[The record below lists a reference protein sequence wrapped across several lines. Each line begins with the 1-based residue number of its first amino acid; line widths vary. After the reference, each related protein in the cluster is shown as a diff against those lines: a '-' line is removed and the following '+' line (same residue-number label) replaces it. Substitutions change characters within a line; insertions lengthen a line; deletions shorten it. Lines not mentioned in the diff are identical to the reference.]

1 MSALLSDG
9 ADAAV
14 DFAANARSYRHT
26 LTQGSN
32 AESESSVTVL
42 PTRFQKIAQ
51 THSDADA
58 IIDGQRSIQYGRLN
72 DLTNRVAH
80 FLRANGVGRGDR
92 VGIHMDRS
100 LEFVATVLAVL
111 KAGAAYVPLATDHP
125 ADRLLFMVRDLKVG
139 VLLTDVPLAVEVVAA
154 ASRLWQWD
162 DIVREAEHLD
172 GSNPVSVNQPD
183 DPAYVMFT
191 SGSTGVPKGVLVPHR
206 AITRLV
212 LKADFLPWG
221 PDLRF
226 LLLAPTAFD
235 ASTLE
240 LWGPLLHGG
249 TLVVVRD
256 KVASLERIEEQIRDA
271 QVNTLWLTSGL
282 FNQFIDHRP
291 EALRGI
297 RFLLTGGDALSVPH
311 VLRALDALPETEL
324 INGYGPTEGT
334 TFTTTYAIPRDDS
347 LKRRDNVPIGRP
359 LADTF
364 CYILDSD
371 LRPAPDGTAG
381 ELYIGGD
388 GVALGYWERP
398 ELNAA
403 AFLPDPFRGTARA
416 FMYRSGDR
424 VRRLP
429 DGHLEFLGRIDD
441 QLKIRGHRVEPGEIE
456 AALVAHPAVRSAVV
470 VARRTQSGD
479 KELVGIVVL
488 TLAHRVSP
496 TELRRFLQAKLPEPV
511 IPTRWESIEILPLNA
526 NGKVD
531 RASLAAK
538 EGLRLADFGERVAPR
553 NDDERRWLALW
564 ERVLARTD
572 IGVLDD
578 FFSIGGHSLAALRL
592 VAAARSEFDV
602 QIPSS
607 AVFDHR
613 TIVELAQ
620 YVATSPSG
628 HALTSI
634 AIGQTQSG
642 PASSWQEQMVFL
654 HSASGDPATYHVAF
668 AYRLRGALDVGRLT
682 TAWTAVLRR
691 HAILR
696 TRFLGTGDALQQE
709 IVDLGYVDLQSD
721 EWPVV
726 ENADTGPAVRQWLT
740 EFARRPF
747 LLDTAPLWRLR
758 LLRFGAEDHLLAFV
772 VHHALVDE
780 WALREIFADFAVAY
794 ERGDLPEPTPG
805 RPALRYLD
813 YALWQRSRLSQ
824 TPRESDLAYW
834 RHELA
839 GLPGDLRLPF
849 DHQRPAVDPSTGGL
863 VTRVT
868 TVEFRSRFDALAR
881 QLGCSPFVLGLAA
894 FEVFLSRLSGQ
905 DDVVVLTLVSN
916 RDRAEL
922 QGVAGC
928 FINTVPIRVRLGSNP
943 NFQDIVRL
951 VGTQV
956 RDAVAHG
963 ELPTLE
969 ISRVVRE
976 TRASIDPRLPRVV
989 FVLLND
995 PWPEVRLKGLSTTPI
1010 QVHTATAKMDLMLSM
1025 TVNSGGGWQ
1034 MDLEYAT
1041 SLFLPATAERLM
1053 RWWESLL
1060 EGLVQAPEAPVSR
1073 MPLLS
1078 PTERQQLLAWGT
1090 GAIFEPDTTLVPTL
1104 LKQQAQRAP
1113 AAEAVVWEDERW
1125 TFGELDAQ
1133 SDRLAAHLAR
1143 EGVGPDTV
1151 VGLCLERSP
1160 QLIIGIVGI
1169 LKAGG
1174 AYLPLDPTQPQERLA
1189 FMLRDSGAAAVVT
1202 NRAARPRVDGVA
1214 PTVIDLDGWSEQ
1226 AVTPGEAPSPI
1237 VRGEHLA
1244 YVMYTSGSTGRPKA
1258 VMIPHQALSNYLAWM
1273 RKEFPPTEQEVVL
1286 QSTTSTFDISVW
1298 EILYPL
1304 VTGAKMV
1311 LARPDGTRDTGYLAD
1326 LMRRHG
1332 VTFAQFVPSL
1342 LGLLIHEPA
1351 FRECRQLCRIFCG
1364 GEAMTLEL
1372 MRGVHAATRA
1382 ELYNMYGPTEA
1393 TIWAT
1398 SWHCRPRHATSPPIG
1413 VPLANTQAYVLDA
1426 HGDLTPTGVM
1436 GELHLGGRQ
1445 LARGYLNRPELTA
1458 EKFLPD
1464 RFSGRSGA
1472 TIYRT
1477 GDLARWQP
1485 DGTLEY
1491 LGRQDDQVKIRGF
1504 RIELGEIQAAL
1515 LEHPP
1520 IEQAAVLAR
1529 SGSELAA
1536 YLVPRPGAT
1545 VALDGLRQHL
1555 DSRLPEY
1562 MVPTCFVILEAFPL
1576 TANGKVDRRTLATL
1590 VGTELRED
1598 KAFAPPNAGLE
1609 EQVAAIWSEILQR
1622 PRVGR
1627 NDHFFELGGHS
1638 LLAMKVAARVSSALQ
1653 RQVGVQLL
1661 FTAPVLSRFC
1671 TAVEAAVPIPTENSG
1686 PRLKALPRRAGRTPT

>member
-14 DFAANARSYRHT
+14 DFAANALSHRHA

-32 AESESSVTVL
+32 AESESSVSLL
-42 PTRFQKIAQ
+42 PTRFQQVA
-51 THSDADA
+51 HAHANADA
-58 IIDGQRSIQYGRLN
+58 IIDGQRTIQYGRLN
-72 DLTNRVAH
+72 DLTNRVAR
-80 FLRANGVGRGDR
+80 FLRANGVGRGHR

-100 LEFVATVLAVL
+100 LEFVAAVLAVL
-111 KAGAAYVPLATDHP
+111 KAGAAYVPMATDHP
-125 ADRLLFMVRDLKVG
+125 ADRLQFMIRDLKVG
-139 VLLTDVPLAVEVVAA
+139 VLLTEGHVSAEVAA
-154 ASRLWQWD
+154 AASQLWTWD
-162 DIVREAEHLD
+162 DVLREADTLD
-172 GSNPVSVNQPD
+172 ASDPVPVNQPE

-206 AITRLV
+206 AIARLV

-271 QVNTLWLTSGL
+271 RVNTLWLTAGL
-282 FNQFIDHRP
+282 FNQFIDQRP

-297 RFLLTGGDALSVPH
+297 RYLLTGGDALSVPH
-311 VLRALDALPETEL
+311 VLRALDTLPETEL

-334 TFTTTYAIPRDDS
+334 TFTTTYAIPRDGS
-347 LKRRDNVPIGRP
+347 LKQRDNVPIGRP

-364 CYILDSD
+364 CYILGHD
-371 LRPAPDGTAG
+371 LRPVPDGTAG

-398 ELNAA
+398 DLNAA
-403 AFLPDPFRGTARA
+403 AFLPDPFRGAA
-416 FMYRSGDR
+416 GANMYRSGDR

-429 DGHLEFLGRIDD
+429 DGNLEFLGRIDD
-441 QLKIRGHRVEPGEIE
+441 QLKIRGHRVEPGEVE
-456 AALVAHPAVRSAVV
+456 AALVTHPAVRSAVV

-488 TLAHRVSP
+488 APEHRVSS
-496 TELRRFLQAKLPEPV
+496 TDLRRFLQAKLPEAV
-511 IPTRWESIEILPLNA
+511 IPTRWESISVLPLNA

-531 RASLAAK
+531 RASLAAT
-538 EGLRLADFGERVAPR
+538 EGLRLADSGERVGPR
-553 NDDERRWLALW
+553 NGEERRWLALW
-564 ERVLARTD
+564 ERVLARTN

-592 VAAARSEFDV
+592 VAAARTEFGV
-602 QIPSS
+602 PLPSS

-613 TIVELAQ
+613 TIAALAQ
-620 YVATSPSG
+620 CVASPPPG

-634 AIGQTQSG
+634 PICQTQSG
-642 PASSWQEQMVFL
+642 PASTWQEQMVFL
-654 HSASGDPATYHVAF
+654 HSAAGDPATYHVAF
-668 AYRLRGALDVGRLT
+668 AYRLRGRLDAGRLAN
-682 TAWTAVLRR
+682 AWTAVLRR

-696 TRFLGTGDALQQE
+696 TRFLGTGDVLQQE
-709 IVDLGYVDLQSD
+709 IVDLGHVGLESD
-721 EWPVV
+721 EWPAAPD
-726 ENADTGPAVRQWLT
+726 ADTEPAVHRWLT

-747 LLDTAPLWRLR
+747 RLEASPLWRLR
-758 LLRFGAEDHLLAFV
+758 LLRFSAEDHLLAFV

-780 WALREIFADFAVAY
+780 WALREIFSDFAAAY

-805 RPALRYLD
+805 RPFLRYLD
-813 YALWQRSRLSQ
+813 YALWQRSQLS
-824 TPRESDLAYW
+824 PRPAESDLAYW
-834 RHELA
+834 RRELA
-839 GLPGDLRLPF
+839 SLPADLSLPF
-849 DHQRPAVDPSTGGL
+849 DHPRPAVDPSTGGL
-863 VTRVT
+863 VTRLT
-868 TVEFRSRFDALAR
+868 TPEFRSRFDALAR

-905 DDVVVLTLVSN
+905 DDVVALTLVSN

-928 FINTVPIRVRLGSNP
+928 FINTVPIRVRMGSNP
-943 NFQDIVRL
+943 NFRDVVRL

-956 RDAVAHG
+956 RDAMAHG

-969 ISRVVRE
+969 ISRIVRE
-976 TRASIDPRLPRVV
+976 SQASNDARLPRVV

-995 PWPEVRLKGLSTTPI
+995 PWPEVRLEGLSSTPI
-1010 QVHTATAKMDLMLSM
+1010 QVHTATSKMDLMLSM
-1025 TVNSGGGWQ
+1025 TVSSGGGWQ

-1053 RWWESLL
+1053 RWWETLL
-1060 EGLVQAPEAPVSR
+1060 QGLVQAPDAPVSR
-1073 MPLLS
+1073 LPLLNA
-1078 PTERQQLLAWGT
+1078 TERQQLLTWGS
-1090 GAIFEPDTTLVPTL
+1090 GAVSEPDTTLVPAL
-1104 LKQQAQRAP
+1104 LKQQAQRTP
-1113 AAEAVVWEDERW
+1113 TAEAVVWENERW
-1125 TFGELDAQ
+1125 TFAELDAQ
-1133 SDRLAAHLAR
+1133 SDRLAAQLAR
-1143 EGVGPDTV
+1143 RGVGPDTV

-1160 QLIIGIVGI
+1160 QLILAIVGI

-1174 AYLPLDPTQPQERLA
+1174 AYLPLDPTQPAERLA
-1189 FMLRDSGAAAVVT
+1189 FMLRDSGAAVVVT
-1202 NRAARPRVDGVA
+1202 NRAARPRVDGVL
-1214 PTVIDLDGWSEQ
+1214 PEVIDLDGSSEW
-1226 AVTPGEAPSPI
+1226 AATPGEAPLPT
-1237 VRGEHLA
+1237 VLGEHLA

-1258 VMIPHQALSNYLAWM
+1258 VMIPHRALNNYLAWM
-1273 RKEFPPTEQEVVL
+1273 RREFPPAEQEVVL

-1311 LARPDGTRDTGYLAD
+1311 LARPDGTRDTGYLAE
-1326 LMRRHG
+1326 LIRRHE

-1342 LGLLIHEPA
+1342 LGLLIHEPV
-1351 FRECRQLCRIFCG
+1351 FRECRQLRRIFCG

-1372 MRGVHAATRA
+1372 MRGVQAATPA
-1382 ELYNMYGPTEA
+1382 DLYNMYGPTEA

-1398 SWHCRPRHATSPPIG
+1398 SWHCRPGHATSPPIG
-1413 VPLANTQAYVLDA
+1413 VPLANTQAYVLDV
-1426 HGDLTPTGVM
+1426 HGDLTPTGIM
-1436 GELHLGGRQ
+1436 GELYLGGRQ

-1464 RFSGRSGA
+1464 RFGGKA
-1472 TIYRT
+1472 GDTIYRT
-1477 GDLARWQP
+1477 GDLARWRP

-1515 LEHPP
+1515 LEHPS

-1529 SGSELAA
+1529 TGSELVG

-1555 DSRLPEY
+1555 GSRLPEY
-1562 MVPTCFVILEAFPL
+1562 MVPTGFVILEAFPL

-1590 VGTELRED
+1590 AGTELREV
-1598 KAFAPPNAGLE
+1598 KAFEPPKAGIE
-1609 EQVAAIWSEILQR
+1609 EQVAAIWCEILQR
-1622 PRVGR
+1622 PCVGR

-1638 LLAMKVAARVSSALQ
+1638 LLAMKVAARVSSALH

-1661 FTAPVLSRFC
+1661 FTAPVLARFC

-1686 PRLKALPRRAGRTPT
+1686 PRLKALPRRAGRTST